1 MFNARQ
7 KRLDH
12 FSRRCLLS
20 PIEIVENIN
29 EDKQMHRPTQ
39 PTILAV
45 EMAKEYANANLI
57 KDAIDQ
63 KKAMDI
69 YLDVLKE
76 MCLFAAAEL
85 QSQPDIRRGLKKHI
99 YDNGVLQT
107 QPTDKGK
114 KELDVF
120 HPSYRVKRLNKK
132 LSDMKEND
140 TTATDLFLDVM

>member
-1 MFNARQ
+1 
-7 KRLDH
+7 
-12 FSRRCLLS
+12 
-20 PIEIVENIN
+20 
-29 EDKQMHRPTQ
+29 MHRPTQ